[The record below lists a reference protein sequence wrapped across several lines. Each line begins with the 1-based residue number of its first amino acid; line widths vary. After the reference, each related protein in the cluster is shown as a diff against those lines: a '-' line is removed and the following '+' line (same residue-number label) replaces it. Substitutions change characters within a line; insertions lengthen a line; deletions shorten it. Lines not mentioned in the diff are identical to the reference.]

1 VSGCRHRDE
10 EETAQVNGRHTV
22 NVWMRATLS
31 VALSMLHDV
40 RSIDTSERN
49 TTNGW

>member
-1 VSGCRHRDE
+1 MSGRQRRDQE
-10 EETAQVNGRHTV
+10 QTAQVNGRHTV

-31 VALSMLHDV
+31 VASSMLHHI